1 MYLILGSWNF
11 CSYVQSVRDLSTLKK
26 IPCLQKNLSKHY
38 HAGKKERF
46 TIKLTTGHRNLHA
59 YVGTFLLPIQQQT
72 YYGIVKIR
80 NTYVLKDTILL
91 LLILQ
96 IQRHRCSRLQRFVKI
111 CRKCFCFQTQ
121 SALGYSWRCKFL
133 QRGRCNSRSNMDWPP
148 LKKTS
153 EVVYLYN
160 ILRHQFLC
168 ICIPICVRKM
178 LTKSSYQLLVGG
190 SWYVGHIHTL
200 EQLKSNRL
208 H

>member
-1 MYLILGSWNF
+1 LLKFVENVFVFKLKAHLATRGVVNF
-11 CSYVQSVRDLSTLKK
+11 YSAGVVTRD
-26 IPCLQKNLSKHY
+26 
-38 HAGKKERF
+38 
-46 TIKLTTGHRNLHA
+46 
-59 YVGTFLLPIQQQT
+59 
-72 YYGIVKIR
+72 
-80 NTYVLKDTILL
+80 
-91 LLILQ
+91 Q
-96 IQRHRCSRLQRFVKI
+96 IWIGPR
-111 CRKCFCFQTQ
+111 
-121 SALGYSWRCKFL
+121 
-133 QRGRCNSRSNMDWPP
+133 